1 MENQGY
7 IINQIDNWVCIM
19 ATKRKNKDAELAKA
33 KEKADQSVAQ
43 YRRLFE
49 NMNTGFVLFEVVQ
62 NDQGTPVD
70 LIIIAANEE
79 FEKTTGLNLKDAE
92 GEYLTK
98 ALPGIEKDEADWIDS
113 YSKVALTG
121 EAKKFEQG
129 SELLGSYYS
138 VSAFQAGPKQ
148 CAVTFLDITEQKK
161 AAIALQK
168 SEERFRV
175 AQEHSPDGFTILR
188 PLRNE
193 QNKIIDFTWV
203 YQNQAI
209 AQINDTKDQS
219 IIGKSVL
226 EVFPSHE
233 GTDIFEAYIEVA
245 STGASI
251 TFEEVYV
258 GEVISEPT
266 WLRLVIT
273 SMGEEIAIVAQNVTD
288 QKNAE
293 DSLKISKERLQFATE
308 GAGIG
313 IWNWNIETGELF
325 WSDRSKELF
334 GLGYDVNMS
343 YERFL
348 DGLHPK
354 DRERTNEAV
363 IEALENH
370 KDFDLEYRTI
380 WPDGSIHWIGAKGRG
395 FYDGNGDAVRMEGV
409 LMDISERKKVEE
421 LKRESSERIEKQ
433 RNFIAKLSFEDVIVN
448 KNIDEA
454 LELITTQLANILN
467 VERTSIWFL
476 SEDKKLLKRKVL
488 FDSSIGID
496 TQIEVLETAKFPS
509 YFDALNKDSQIDAN
523 DAQNDPRT
531 KELNDNYF
539 IPLQI
544 SSMLDSAIQQDGQ
557 VIGVLS
563 VEHRGPLRTWHDDEK
578 SFFSAITNLVSQ
590 LYANVERKKA
600 EEKLKQMSRIM
611 NDAQEIA
618 HLGSFEFVAADQSTI
633 WSEEEYRIYG
643 LDSSEPSPVYSE
655 MLEKCIHPDDA
666 TLLHDTFK
674 KAMQNKRI
682 YELEHRIVRPNGE
695 IRWVYDKA
703 HPFFDD
709 SGKLIRYVGATL
721 DVTERNKAKEKLA
734 HSHDLMKYVIE
745 HNKSAVT
752 VLDKDLKYLYVSQQ
766 LLKNYRVKE
775 KEIIG
780 KYHYDIFPDIPEKWR
795 KVHQK
800 ALKGIISR
808 SDEDTFIREDG
819 TFDWTS
825 WECRPWYE
833 ADGSIGGIIL
843 YLEIITERKRR
854 EEEIKT
860 LNQRLEILIQSIQQL
875 SSVQSLENVQD
886 IIAKSARKLIGADGA
901 TLVLKE
907 NDHCYYVNED
917 AIQPLWKGKK
927 FPIDSCI
934 SGWAMKNKKP
944 VVIEGVFSDERIPA
958 DIYEPTFVQS
968 VAMVPVN
975 TKEPIGAIGNYWKE
989 KYTPTET
996 EIQLLQTLADATAR
1010 ALENINLYAEL
1021 EERVKNRT
1029 ALLEAS
1035 NKELEAF
1042 SYSVSHDLRAPLRHI
1057 SGYVNLLNERF
1068 NDKLP
1073 EQAQHYLNR
1082 ISGAS
1087 HQLGVLIDDL
1097 LQYSRTGRQE
1107 LKKSNVDMDLLVKEV
1122 IEEEETGLEGR
1133 KVNWNIQELPEV
1145 YGDYKQLKMAFTN
1158 LLDNA
1163 VKYTRN
1169 QETTNIS
1176 VSYTGEEKSNVFCVG
1191 DNGVGFDMKYAHK
1204 LFGVFQRLHSQS
1216 EFEGTGIGLA
1226 NVQRIIHKH
1235 LGRVWAEAEIGK
1247 GAKFYFSLPIKG
1259 KR

>member
-1 MENQGY
+1 
-7 IINQIDNWVCIM
+7 M

-33 KEKADQSVAQ
+33 KEEADQSVAQ

-590 LYANVERKKA
+590 LFANVERKKA

-618 HLGSFEFVAADQSTI
+618 HLGSFEFVAADKSTI

-721 DVTERNKAKEKLA
+721 DVTERKIADNQILLHSTALNSLANAVIITDRSGNVEWVNDAWSKLTGYQEDEVLGGNPRILKSGEQEEAYYEELWDTILKGEVWTGELINRKKDGSLYHELQTITPLLDRDGEVTHLIGIKQDITDQKETEKKLRE
-734 HSHDLMKYVIE
+734 L
-745 HNKSAVT
+745 
-752 VLDKDLKYLYVSQQ
+752 
-766 LLKNYRVKE
+766 VKE
-775 KEIIG
+775 KEILLSEVHHRVKNNMAILSAIMYMELIQTENRHLSDNIQ
-780 KYHYDIFPDIPEKWR
+780 KNMNRIDTISSIHELVYESNKWAKIKVEKMLSR
-795 KVHQK
+795 IVKFVGQDHAGGCNVPIVIDVHSVFINVNQ
-800 ALKGIISR
+800 ALPTSLIIN
-808 SDEDTFIREDG
+808 
-819 TFDWTS
+819 
-825 WECRPWYE
+825 
-833 ADGSIGGIIL
+833 
-843 YLEIITERKRR
+843 EIITGICRTAT
-854 EEEIKT
+854 EEKLAISLTINVSEIQNNIQFTIDATCSECLKNLSEMLESVQKQLITILAEQIAGEIT
-860 LNQRLEILIQSIQQL
+860 LNRNQI
-875 SSVQSLENVQD
+875 VF
-886 IIAKSARKLIGADGA
+886 
-901 TLVLKE
+901 
-907 NDHCYYVNED
+907 
-917 AIQPLWKGKK
+917 K
-927 FPIDSCI
+927 F
-934 SGWAMKNKKP
+934 
-944 VVIEGVFSDERIPA
+944 ER
-958 DIYEPTFVQS
+958 
-968 VAMVPVN
+968 
-975 TKEPIGAIGNYWKE
+975 
-989 KYTPTET
+989 
-996 EIQLLQTLADATAR
+996 
-1010 ALENINLYAEL
+1010 
-1021 EERVKNRT
+1021 
-1029 ALLEAS
+1029 
-1035 NKELEAF
+1035 
-1042 SYSVSHDLRAPLRHI
+1042 
-1057 SGYVNLLNERF
+1057 
-1068 NDKLP
+1068 NDK
-1073 EQAQHYLNR
+1073 AM
-1082 ISGAS
+1082 GAGN
-1087 HQLGVLIDDL
+1087 HFL
-1097 LQYSRTGRQE
+1097 
-1107 LKKSNVDMDLLVKEV
+1107 
-1122 IEEEETGLEGR
+1122 
-1133 KVNWNIQELPEV
+1133 
-1145 YGDYKQLKMAFTN
+1145 
-1158 LLDNA
+1158 
-1163 VKYTRN
+1163 
-1169 QETTNIS
+1169 
-1176 VSYTGEEKSNVFCVG
+1176 
-1191 DNGVGFDMKYAHK
+1191 
-1204 LFGVFQRLHSQS
+1204 
-1216 EFEGTGIGLA
+1216 
-1226 NVQRIIHKH
+1226 
-1235 LGRVWAEAEIGK
+1235 
-1247 GAKFYFSLPIKG
+1247 
-1259 KR
+1259 